1 VASLSRAVPTYLKRE
16 KQAMTRNR
24 RGAALGAVSFTVAAL
39 FMPAS
44 GRAQLYPE
52 RAIQLQVPFQAG
64 GAVDST
70 ARIVANQLAIN
81 LGQPVV
87 VENRVGGGGTIGTNL
102 VAKAP
107 PDGYNLLFI
116 ASGPMVLA
124 PGLYGK
130 VPYDPVSDF
139 TPVALVASYPNTL
152 LINRKSSFKSV
163 ADIIAAARA
172 KPGSMSYASGGVGT
186 ILHLSGE
193 LFKKTAEI
201 QLVHI
206 PYKGGLAAIPDLLA
220 SRLDML
226 FANIGL
232 GLPYVSSDEL
242 AVIAITSTE
251 RSPLLPNTPT
261 LAAAGGLP
269 GYETSDWFG
278 ILAPAAT
285 PKLIIDRLHKEIS
298 AILQMPEIKS
308 KLLSQG
314 AQLANKTPAEFGNF
328 IRAELVKWTDMI
340 KTIGVKA
347 D

>member
-1 VASLSRAVPTYLKRE
+1 MVTSRQRAVL
-16 KQAMTRNR
+16 
-24 RGAALGAVSFTVAAL
+24 RGISVTIAAL
-39 FMPAS
+39 FVPAIGS
-44 GRAQLYPE
+44 AQLYPE
-52 RAIQLQVPFQAG
+52 RNIQLQVPFQAG

-70 ARIVANQLAIN
+70 ARIIANQLAIN

-102 VAKAP
+102 IAKAP

-116 ASGPMVLA
+116 ASGPVVLA

-130 VPYDPVSDF
+130 VPYDPVGDF
-139 TPVALVASYPNTL
+139 APVALVASYPNTL
-152 LINRKSSFKSV
+152 LINRKSSFRSV
-163 ADIIAAARA
+163 KDIIAGARA
-172 KPGSMSYASGGVGT
+172 RPGSLAYASGGVGT

-220 SRLDML
+220 SRVDML

-232 GLPYVSSDEL
+232 SLPYVSSDEL
-242 AVIAITSTE
+242 AVIAITSTAP
-251 RSPLLPNTPT
+251 SPLLPNTPT
-261 LAAAGGLP
+261 LAAAGALP
-269 GYETSDWFG
+269 GYETIDWFG

-285 PKLIIDRLHKEIS
+285 PKSIVDRLNTEIS
-298 AILQMPEIKS
+298 SILQMPEIRS
-308 KLLSQG
+308 KVLSQG
-314 AQLANKTPAEFGNF
+314 AQLANKTPAEFGAF
-328 IRAELVKWTDMI
+328 IRAELAKWTDII
-340 KTIGVKA
+340 KTTGVRA